1 VYEIPEGEKQ
11 SKGRA
16 IQNLIQI
23 PPDDKVKAIID
34 AKDLDKKETLQ
45 GRYIVLC
52 TKKGII
58 KKTDLEDF
66 SRPRANGVNAI
77 TINEGDEL
85 IEARMTDG
93 NSEIMMAVKSGRAI
107 RFPEEKVRPTGRGAI
122 GVAGIEVDD
131 QTDEVV
137 GMICISREDKSK
149 TILVVSE
156 KGFGKRS
163 RLVDEDGV
171 DVYRITNRGGKG
183 VKTINVTEKT
193 GKLVAILD
201 VTEKE
206 DLIITCQSGIT
217 LRTPIAN
224 IKTAGRNTQGV
235 TLIRLDSDDA
245 IAAISKIEEE
255 PIEELIEAI
264 IVDENG
270 GTTENADG
278 NITEAEPESE
288 SPESTEEQTD

>member
-1 VYEIPEGEKQ
+1 MLIIPNGRQ
-11 SKGRA
+11 AVNIKG
-16 IQNLIQI
+16 
-23 PPDDKVKAIID
+23 K
-34 AKDLDKKETLQ
+34 
-45 GRYIVLC
+45 
-52 TKKGII
+52 I
-58 KKTDLEDF
+58 KFFEDF
-66 SRPRANGVNAI
+66 SHRSRDLIFRNLFASKIRKVGTLIKELQQWGFVIKPGTTNHIVNIVAIKPIGSSEKDEVIGMI
-77 TINEGDEL
+77 TINESE
-85 IEARMTDG
+85 TD
-93 NSEIMMAVKSGRAI
+93 V
-107 RFPEEKVRPTGRGAI
+107 
-122 GVAGIEVDD
+122 
-131 QTDEVV
+131 
-137 GMICISREDKSK
+137 
-149 TILVVSE
+149 LVVSE
-156 KGFGKRS
+156 NGYGKRS
-163 RLVDEDGV
+163 SLED
-171 DVYRITNRGGKG
+171 YRITNRGGKG

-264 IVDENG
+264 IVDENV